1 MDVKLVARTLD
12 LFELFAT
19 EQRPLSLTEL
29 ARLLN
34 APMSSCL
41 ALARTLVSR
50 GYLYEVRKRGGY
62 YPTRRLQQ
70 LASAIDAVDP
80 IVEMLHAQLVELRD
94 VSGETA
100 VLGKIHG
107 TAVVY
112 LDVVESD
119 KAIRYTRKPGDL
131 RPLHAN
137 SIGKAIFSEL
147 SANAQQVLG
156 SQLSFERFTEA
167 TVKDLAALIE
177 QAAEVKTRGW
187 SINFGESA
195 PELSAIAVA
204 LEIGGDLYGLSV
216 VGPTERIRRDHE
228 THAKTLQAVK
238 QEILALENGST
249 VSTD

>member
-12 LFELFAT
+12 LFELFAA

-29 ARLLN
+29 ARLMDV
-34 APMSSCL
+34 PMSSCL

-50 GYLYEVRKRGGY
+50 GYLYEMRKRGGY
-62 YPTRRLQQ
+62 YPTRRLQL
-70 LASAIDAVDP
+70 LASAIGAVDP
-80 IVEMLHAQLVELRD
+80 VVAMVHPQLVELRD
-94 VSGETA
+94 ASGETA

-112 LDVVESD
+112 LDVVEST
-119 KAIRYTRKPGDL
+119 KAIRYSREPGEL

-137 SIGKAIFSEL
+137 SIGKAIFGEL
-147 SANAQQVLG
+147 PAQEQQALG

-167 TVKDLAALIE
+167 TIADLAALVSE
-177 QAAEVKTRGW
+177 ASRAKDRGC
-187 SINFGESA
+187 SVNFGESA
-195 PELSAIAVA
+195 PELSAVAVA
-204 LEIGGDLYGLSV
+204 LKIGDDFYGLSV

-228 THAKTLQAVK
+228 THTNTLQAVK
-238 QEILALENGST
+238 QEILALEQGST

>member
-29 ARLLN
+29 ARLMDV
-34 APMSSCL
+34 PMSSCL

-62 YPTRRLQQ
+62 YPTRRLQL
-70 LASAIDAVDP
+70 LASAIDAVDS
-80 IVEMLHAQLVELRD
+80 IVAMVHPQLVELRD

-112 LDVVESD
+112 LDVVESTQ
-119 KAIRYTRKPGDL
+119 AIRYTREPGEL

-137 SIGKAIFSEL
+137 SIGKAIFGEM
-147 SANAQQVLG
+147 SAQEQQALG

-167 TVKDLAALIE
+167 TIPNLPALVSEAAL
-177 QAAEVKTRGW
+177 AKKRGW
-187 SINFGESA
+187 SVNFAESA
-195 PELSAIAVA
+195 PELSAVAIA
-204 LEIGGDLYGLSV
+204 LRIGEELYGLSI

-238 QEILALENGST
+238 HEILALENGST
-249 VSTD
+249 VSAD